1 MIPQVLRQVAAV
13 VRLEMKKTF
22 LARRGLWIYLLALAP
37 VILYAGH
44 SIVVPREQQRLARL
58 AGPNPISTNEL
69 RYVFNGVSQAQLF
82 ARFGP
87 PLGRPRKWMYRSG
100 PGERHQREFD
110 IYTDGKSEFTFVF
123 EDGILIRSFHEDP
136 ETTADDSVLFATI
149 FQYFDLRLAVFFG
162 CIGIFIN
169 LFRGEMLDKSLHY
182 YLLTPMR
189 REVLASGKFFAGVIA
204 TVVIFTA
211 STAVQFPAML
221 WMFSHAEVSSFM
233 NSGGWHQYMSYLGV
247 TVLACIG
254 YGSVFLA
261 VGLFFRNPVV
271 PAAAVLIWESA
282 NIFLPASLKK
292 LSLIYY
298 LEALCPV
305 VPPPDKT
312 MPAALQLLISPPD
325 PASASLAITGILVL
339 TIVFLAAGAWRAR
352 RLQINYSTE

>member
-1 MIPQVLRQVAAV
+1 MIPQLLRQVAAV

-22 LARRGLWIYLLALAP
+22 LARRGLWVYLLALAP

-58 AGPNPISTNEL
+58 AGPNPIPTIEL
-69 RYVFNGVSQAQLF
+69 RYVFNGISRDQLI
-82 ARFGP
+82 ARLGQP
-87 PLGRPRKWMYRSG
+87 IHSRGRPFRSG
-100 PGERHQREFD
+100 PAERHMRQVD
-110 IYTDGKSEFTFVF
+110 TYTDGKSEFTFVF
-123 EDGILIRSFHEDP
+123 VDGILVSSFHEDP

-162 CIGIFIN
+162 CVGIFIN

-189 REVLASGKFFAGVIA
+189 REVLASGKFLAGVIA

-233 NSGGWHQYMSYLGV
+233 NSGGWHQYSSYLGV

-254 YGSVFLA
+254 YGSIFLA

-325 PASASLAITGILVL
+325 PASVSLAITGILVV